1 MAIVTVSPKFQVVI
15 PREIRKAMGLESGQ
29 KVQVL
34 PRYVYRTGYN
44 PQAINHRTWWLGFTG
59 GVMATYVALRGL
71 GLWLVIL
78 VLAVANGIV
87 REAVLVPKLG
97 NSPGLILSGILL
109 SGFVLLVAYVG
120 LPWLNT
126 QGMELIL
133 IGLGWLLATLI
144 FEFSFGLLRGK
155 ALNEILAAYTFKGG
169 NIWPIVLLVV
179 AVAPWVAGK
188 LRGRT

>member
-1 MAIVTVSPKFQVVI
+1 
-15 PREIRKAMGLESGQ
+15 
-29 KVQVL
+29 
-34 PRYVYRTGYN
+34 
-44 PQAINHRTWWLGFTG
+44 
-59 GVMATYVALRGL
+59 MATDVALRGL

-87 REAVLVPKLG
+87 REAVLVPRLG
-97 NSPGLILSGILL
+97 SSPGLILSGILL
-109 SGFVLLVAYVG
+109 SGFILLVAYVG
-120 LPWLNT
+120 LPWLHA

-155 ALNEILAAYTFKGG
+155 TLNEIMAAYTFKGG

-188 LRGRT
+188 LRGGA